1 MRFKSLTFLALFLFI
16 PAYCFA
22 AWTAYPSSPGTV
34 LSALD
39 IFTST
44 YSNVTVLGDSVSNQ
58 TVSRSYDT
66 VESLYDALS
75 SANSL
80 RVWKD
85 DGGVITS
92 ANITDSNLMV
102 RVDSLNSYVT
112 NPDGTLTADIT
123 RYYYPVTVGGSSPSS
138 PSSFESL
145 VFSFNPITGTVS
157 DNLFSGFDLSSTEI
171 LFLNIL
177 LIAVSMILFRLAYK
191 LLHTGVSKYY

>member
-123 RYYYPVTVGGSSPSS
+123 RYYYPVTVGGSSPAS

-145 VFSFNPITGTVS
+145 VSSFNPITGTVS
-157 DNLFSGFDLSSTEI
+157 DNLFSFFDLSKAESLTVSVLI
-171 LFLNIL
+171 LGV
-177 LIAVSMILFRLAYK
+177 LIVLGFIGYRLI
-191 LLHTGVSKYY
+191 TRTTSKV